1 MNEEQLKQNM
11 KYLIEK
17 YLNGRDDLVELIMQD
32 TDSVKYIL
40 SKIQEGKKEDYDE
53 KDRGMIK
60 DIAFYYL

>member
-1 MNEEQLKQNM
+1 MGEEQLKQNM

-40 SKIQEGKKEDYDE
+40 SEIDREKKGDYEE
-53 KDRGMIK
+53 KDLDMIQ
-60 DIAFYYL
+60 DIAFYYI

>member
-1 MNEEQLKQNM
+1 MDKEQLKQNM

-40 SKIQEGKKEDYDE
+40 SEIDREKKGDYEE
-53 KDRGMIK
+53 KDLDMIQ
-60 DIAFYYL
+60 DIAFYYI

>member
-1 MNEEQLKQNM
+1 MDKEQLKQNM

-40 SKIQEGKKEDYDE
+40 SEIDREKKGDYEE
-53 KDRGMIK
+53 KDLDMIQ
-60 DIAFYYL
+60 DIAFHYI